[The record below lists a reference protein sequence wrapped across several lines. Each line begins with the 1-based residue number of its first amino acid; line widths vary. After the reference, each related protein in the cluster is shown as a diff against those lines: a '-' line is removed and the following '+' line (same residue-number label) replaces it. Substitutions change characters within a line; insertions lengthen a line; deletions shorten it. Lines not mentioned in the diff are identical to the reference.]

1 MSSGGKKGG
10 AAAAAKPKAGASP
23 SPTTPAAAAVA
34 ASPAP
39 ASVTPVAAGTF
50 TPSLPPAA
58 QLQAGATLRIRTSL
72 AAEPFEALLVVHDA
86 PAGLLLVERQFAFD
100 HERNYNQRAQ
110 TDANAPGDGPR
121 DYALLNVKHVR

>member
-1 MSSGGKKGG
+1 MSSGGKKGA
-10 AAAAAKPKAGASP
+10 AAAAAKQKAGASP
-23 SPTTPAAAAVA
+23 SPTTPTAAVA
-34 ASPAP
+34 AAP
-39 ASVTPVAAGTF
+39 VAVTPAAASAF

-58 QLQAGATLRIRTSL
+58 QLQAGATLRIRTALS
-72 AAEPFEALLVVHDA
+72 AEPFEALLVVHDA

-110 TDANAPGDGPR
+110 TDANAPGEGPR

>member
-1 MSSGGKKGG
+1 MSSGGKKGAAG
-10 AAAAAKPKAGASP
+10 AAKQKATASP
-23 SPTTPAAAAVA
+23 SPTTPTAAAVA

-39 ASVTPVAAGTF
+39 AAVTPAASGTF

-58 QLQAGATLRIRTSL
+58 QLQAGATLRIRTALS
-72 AAEPFEALLVVHDA
+72 AEPFEALLVVHDA

-110 TDANAPGDGPR
+110 NDANAPGDGPR